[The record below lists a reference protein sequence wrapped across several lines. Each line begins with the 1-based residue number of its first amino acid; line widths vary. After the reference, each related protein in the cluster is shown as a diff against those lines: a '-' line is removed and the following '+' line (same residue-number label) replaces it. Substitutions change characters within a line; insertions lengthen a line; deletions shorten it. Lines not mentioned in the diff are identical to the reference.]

1 MAKKGLGK
9 GLGSLFSDNDITEV
23 TSENTQITDKEGDIK
38 NIKMSLI
45 EPNKKQP
52 RRNFDEDKITVLA
65 NSIKEHGLIQPIII
79 TPSKNNMYKI
89 VAGERRWRAAKKARL
104 KEIPAVIRTYD
115 DEQVAEI
122 ALIENLQRENLNPI
136 EEAIGYNLLI
146 EEFNLTQETISSRVG
161 KSRSAVANSLRLLSL
176 EDDIKKLLI
185 NGVISS
191 GHARAI
197 LSVEDASL
205 RSAMAKKIADDNLNV
220 RQAEALAKQLQKKT
234 PVKKE
239 KKKSASDIELEK
251 IQQNL
256 SSAMGTKVRI
266 IHTPKKGK
274 IEIEY
279 YGNDDLERILEFIN
293 IKGE

>member
-9 GLGSLFSDNDITEV
+9 GLGTLFGSGDIDEITSDITPETADGSIRNV
-23 TSENTQITDKEGDIK
+23 
-38 NIKMSLI
+38 KMSLI

-52 RRNFDEDKITVLA
+52 RRSFDEDKIEALA
-65 NSIKEHGLIQPIII
+65 QSIKEHGLIQPIIL
-79 TPSKNNMYKI
+79 TPSENGMYKI
-89 VAGERRWRAAKKARL
+89 VAGERRWRAAKKAKL
-104 KEIPAVIRTYD
+104 KEIPAVVRNYD

-146 EEFNLTQETISSRVG
+146 EEFNFTQEIISQRVG

-176 EDDIKKLLI
+176 EEDIKKLLI
-185 NGVISS
+185 NGLISG

-197 LSVEDASL
+197 LSLGDTEL
-205 RSAMAKKIADDNLNV
+205 RSALAKRIVDDSLNV

-234 PVKKE
+234 PPKKA
-239 KKKSASDIELEK
+239 KKKTAADIELEK
-251 IQQNL
+251 IQNDL
-256 SSAMGTKVRI
+256 SSMMGTKVRI
-266 IHTPKKGK
+266 IHSPKKGK

-293 IKGE
+293 VKGE

>member
-23 TSENTQITDKEGDIK
+23 TSENTQSTDKEGDIK

-205 RSAMAKKIADDNLNV
+205 RCAMAKKIADDNLNV

>member
-1 MAKKGLGK
+1 MPKKGLGK
-9 GLGSLFSDNDITEV
+9 GLGTLFGGNDIAEV
-23 TSENTQITDKEGDIK
+23 TSEAVETEDKEGDIK

-52 RRNFDEDKITVLA
+52 RQSFDEEKITLLSQ
-65 NSIKEHGLIQPIII
+65 SIKEHGLIQPIII
-79 TPSKNNMYKI
+79 TPSKNGMYKI

-104 KEIPAVIRTYD
+104 KEIPAVIRTYN

-146 EEFNLTQETISSRVG
+146 EEFNLTQETISKRVG

-176 EDDIKKLLI
+176 EEDIKKLLI
-185 NGVISS
+185 NGTISG
-191 GHARAI
+191 GHARAV
-197 LSVEDASL
+197 LSLDNTDL
-205 RSAMAKKIADDNLNV
+205 RLALVKKIVDDNLNV

-234 PVKKE
+234 PPKKE
-239 KKKSASDIELEK
+239 KSKTAVQLELEK
-251 IQQNL
+251 IQNNL

-266 IHTPKKGK
+266 IDGAKKGR

-293 IKGE
+293 VKGE